1 MPKCLG
7 IIGRSLCAALTRVL
21 FQANTLMECRDWANR
36 APATNNAKS
45 RSFGPA
51 FCVTAIAGRIVC
63 ECVVVSV
70 FGTLKINPHRVKSR

>member
-45 RSFGPA
+45 RSF
-51 FCVTAIAGRIVC
+51 TAIAGRIVC